1 MKLSKCKFTS
11 GWCPGATEETKQA
24 ASEYPQPKKKKKKK
38 NGKKKLNKKKSINE
52 LQKQA
57 SSSLPGMYL

>member
-24 ASEYPQPKKKKKKK
+24 ASEYPQPKKKKKKRE
-38 NGKKKLNKKKSINE
+38 KKLNKKKSINE